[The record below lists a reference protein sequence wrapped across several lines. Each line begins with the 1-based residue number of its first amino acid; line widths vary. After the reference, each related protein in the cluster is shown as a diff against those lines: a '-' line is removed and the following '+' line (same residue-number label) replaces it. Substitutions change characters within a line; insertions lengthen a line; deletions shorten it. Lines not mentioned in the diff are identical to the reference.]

1 MYVYIH
7 VALQSNQ
14 VGTRYVCVFP
24 HETKEHR
31 KEVKRNARPEIVL
44 AKEPHPNPLYPKYIL
59 ALLKFTSFYLDL
71 LLLHTYNKLLW
82 Y

>member
-1 MYVYIH
+1 MYVSYVLYIR

-44 AKEPHPNPLYPKYIL
+44 AKEAHPNPLYPKYIS
-59 ALLKFTSFYLDL
+59 ALLKLNY
-71 LLLHTYNKLLW
+71 YIQ
-82 Y
+82 